1 MPQGW
6 SNWDGT
12 SRDLTAYYAEFEN
25 TGPGSSIKERLS
37 VNHELT
43 PDEAEMYSKENTLA
57 PQCLNISSITLLL
70 NNLYKKDHKQYC
82 FSIYDAS

>member
-1 MPQGW
+1 MGKHIVPQGW

-57 PQCLNISSITLLL
+57 PQCLNISSI
-70 NNLYKKDHKQYC
+70 N
-82 FSIYDAS
+82 